1 MWPNPQFS
9 ADFATFTEEIFNEKL
24 HFLRSESCS
33 QLVVA
38 FKIYHKSTL
47 KARWF
52 TFRDSFV
59 KWSSHS
65 TINSLPEVTLQYW

>member
-52 TFRDSFV
+52 TFRDC
-59 KWSSHS
+59 
-65 TINSLPEVTLQYW
+65 